1 MVKRRSPVEGKGSFF
16 PWFTSFGDTWIH
28 GYIPNGWG
36 WWNFPPFFT
45 KVWHLAYVLS
55 EYFLAGFLNHQTAV
69 KILPQQLQHAPLQL
83 QQVDPSTLE
92 DPGST
97 TTPRKFPFFSK
108 TGFQRHPF
116 NFNMRS
122 VSKPAGFSDRLLECT
137 PHSIPWC
144 VVYVPRF
151 GWLF

>member
-1 MVKRRSPVEGKGSFF
+1 MATNWGKGSFISHYLQALGIHPKWLRLVEF
-16 PWFTSFGDTWIH
+16 SSFFYEGLA
-28 GYIPNGWG
+28 
-36 WWNFPPFFT
+36 
-45 KVWHLAYVLS
+45 LAYVLS
-55 EYFLAGFLNHQTAV
+55 EVASLGFLNHQTAV

-122 VSKPAGFSDRLLECT
+122 VSKPAGVSDRMYT
-137 PHSIPWC
+137 PIASPWDWYMYLGL
-144 VVYVPRF
+144 VDF
-151 GWLF
+151 FKW